1 MGTFLISVRYFC
13 NENLTGTVLKES
25 KLRGVSVKLTLY
37 GIVFLE
43 ISFLY
48 KNIEQ
53 NENSNDKTNTVLKAI
68 ETGHL
73 IFVVALFV
81 EI

>member
-25 KLRGVSVKLTLY
+25 KLRGVSVKLTLH
-37 GIVFLE
+37 GIVRMAAPSENVFL

-53 NENSNDKTNTVLKAI
+53 NENSKHSS
-68 ETGHL
+68 ESC
-73 IFVVALFV
+73 
-81 EI
+81 

>member
-1 MGTFLISVRYFC
+1 MAAPS
-13 NENLTGTVLKES
+13 EN
-25 KLRGVSVKLTLY
+25 
-37 GIVFLE
+37 VFL

-53 NENSNDKTNTVLKAI
+53 NENSKDKTNTVLKAI

-73 IFVVALFV
+73 IFFVALFV
-81 EI
+81 EILKLKNACSKLQFKLCN